1 MKAIGYTDA
10 GPISA
15 ENALIEFDADV
26 PQPGPNDLLVEVR
39 GISVNPVDVKVR
51 ANMQP
56 EGAPRILG
64 FDAAGV
70 VKEVGSETTR
80 FRPGDEVFYA
90 GDITRP
96 GTNAA
101 FHVVDER
108 IVGRKPSSLGF
119 AEAAG
124 MPLTTITAW
133 EILFDSFGLEEGE
146 GAGEALLVVG
156 GAGGVG
162 SILIQLA
169 KKLTGLTVI
178 ATASR
183 SDTRAWVEKMGAD
196 HAVNHRKPLDEE
208 MKALGISP
216 RYVASLTH
224 TDQHFASIVDLI
236 KPRGHI
242 ALIDDPKVLD
252 VLPLKRKAL
261 SVSWEFM
268 FTRSMFQTEDMDAQH
283 LLLNSVANLLDS
295 GTLISTANRHGGTL
309 SAANLRSAH
318 ELQESG
324 TAIGKTV
331 LDGFR
336 KPSS

>member
-15 ENALIEFDADV
+15 KNALVEFETDK

-51 ANMQP
+51 TKAQP
-56 EGAPRILG
+56 DGAPRILG
-64 FDAAGV
+64 FDAAGI
-70 VKEVGSETTR
+70 VKEVGPETTR

-96 GTNAA
+96 GTNAE
-101 FHVVDER
+101 FHIVDER

-119 AEAAG
+119 AEAAA

-133 EILFDSFGLEEGE
+133 EILFDSFRLKEGE
-146 GAGEALLVVG
+146 GAGESLLVIG

-169 KKLTGLTVI
+169 KKLTRLNVI

-196 HAVNHRKPLDEE
+196 HVVNHRNPLDQE

-216 RYVASLTH
+216 RYVAALTN
-224 TDQHFASIVDLI
+224 TDEHIASIVELI

-242 ALIDDPKVLD
+242 ALIDDPGSLD
-252 VLPLKRKAL
+252 IMPLKFKAL
-261 SVSWEFM
+261 SLSWEFM

-283 LLLNSVANLLDS
+283 DLLNRVADLLDKGTLVSTVNEHCGALSVANLQ
-295 GTLISTANRHGGTL
+295 
-309 SAANLRSAH
+309 SAH
-318 ELQESG
+318 ELQVSG

-331 LDGFR
+331 LDGCGAANQ
-336 KPSS
+336 

>member
-1 MKAIGYTDA
+1 MMKAIGYTDA

-15 ENALIEFDADV
+15 ENALIEFETDM

-51 ANMQP
+51 ASVQP
-56 EGAPRILG
+56 EAGPRILG
-64 FDAAGV
+64 FDAAGI

-80 FRPGDEVFYA
+80 FQPGDEVFYA

-108 IVGRKPSSLGF
+108 IVGPKPSSLGF
-119 AEAAG
+119 VEAAG
-124 MPLTTITAW
+124 IPLTAITAW
-133 EILFDSFGLEEGE
+133 EILFDSFGLKESE
-146 GAGEALLVVG
+146 GAGEALLIVG

-169 KKLTGLTVI
+169 KRLAGLRVI

-183 SDTRAWVEKMGAD
+183 DDTRAWVAKMGAD
-196 HAVNHRKPLDEE
+196 DIINHRNPLDEE

-224 TDQHFASIVDLI
+224 TDRHYEAIQKSIG
-236 KPRGHI
+236 PRGHI
-242 ALIDDPKVLD
+242 ALIDDPATLD
-252 VLPLKRKAL
+252 IVPLKTKAL
-261 SVSWEFM
+261 SISWEFM

-283 LLLNSVANLLDS
+283 RLLNRVAALLDN
-295 GTLISTANRHGGTL
+295 GTLISTVNRHGGSL
-309 SAANLRSAH
+309 SVENLRSAH

-331 LDGFR
+331 LDGF
-336 KPSS
+336 S